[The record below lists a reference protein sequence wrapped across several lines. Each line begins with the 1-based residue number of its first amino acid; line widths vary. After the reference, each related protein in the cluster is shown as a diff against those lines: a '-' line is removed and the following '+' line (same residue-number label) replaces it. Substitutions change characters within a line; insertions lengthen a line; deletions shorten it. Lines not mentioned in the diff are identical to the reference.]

1 MGDTTNISDL
11 PAEATFGTNNVVIQT
26 SEKQSYSANMD
37 MGNNADVPNTQIDE
51 QRMMNEVVT
60 GIQQASAGGATT
72 LPSRDIPRNT
82 ESHMHDEQIKPNF
95 VPVAQESN
103 NDYIQNEETE
113 DNLYKISHQVKQ
125 SKDSLE
131 ILYEEFQIPI
141 IIALL
146 YFILQL
152 PIVRTRFLAILPSL
166 HNSDG
171 NPNLSGYIMNSLVFG
186 ILYYGIS
193 KILTHFGNV

>member
-1 MGDTTNISDL
+1 MSDTTNIADL
-11 PAEATFGTNNVVIQT
+11 PAEPAMGGNNVVIQT
-26 SEKQSYSANMD
+26 TEKQSYSANMD
-37 MGNNADVPNTQIDE
+37 IAPNQNTKIDE

-60 GIQQASAGGATT
+60 GIQQASAGGATA

-82 ESHMHDEQIKPNF
+82 ESHMQDEQIKPNF
-95 VPVAQESN
+95 VPVVQENSD
-103 NDYIQNEETE
+103 DYIQNEETE
-113 DNLYKISHQVKQ
+113 DNLYKLSHQTKH

-152 PIVRTRFLAILPSL
+152 PIVRTRFLSLLPSL

-171 NPNLSGYIMNSLVFG
+171 NPNLSGYIMNSVVFG

-193 KILTHFGNV
+193 KILTHFGNI